1 MAADS
6 VKHTWRS
13 FTSSL
18 WEVIYSD
25 SATQAVESLD
35 ARLLVFCLHGDQDR
49 VAPLAGVLTLAGKRR
64 NWRVQVLPGVDHHP
78 LLRAP
83 DVCLQAI
90 GANLPQAA
98 LPV

>member
-1 MAADS
+1 MHYEHIAIPDS
-6 VKHTWRS
+6 D
-13 FTSSL
+13 L
-18 WEVIYSD
+18 P
-25 SATQAVESLD
+25 QAVETLEF
-35 ARLLVFCLHGDQDR
+35 RIPVFCLHGDQDH
-49 VAPLAGVLTLAGKRR
+49 VAPLEGVLTLAGKRR

-90 GANLPQAA
+90 GANLPQAT